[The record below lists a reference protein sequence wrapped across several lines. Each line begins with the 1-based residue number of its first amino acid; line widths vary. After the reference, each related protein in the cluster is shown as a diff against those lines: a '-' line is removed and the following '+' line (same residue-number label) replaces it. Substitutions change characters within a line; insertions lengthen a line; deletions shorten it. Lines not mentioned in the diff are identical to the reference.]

1 MLKARLEQIR
11 SHPRLRSVTWR
22 SLGMAV
28 VFLAAFLTVIRPAR
42 TALNIQVVY
51 PAVQRVLGEQGEE
64 AQSFDL
70 AHREQKT
77 YFELRPRQMEAG
89 LKPYYTFRIEGG
101 FMFLLAGM
109 LLLAFRGGLRAF
121 GLLAA
126 SQVVLGLLS
135 AGFLFASLAASP
147 VWLSGS
153 YFIMRYLSPAVCVM
167 IAIGSVNRRFG
178 L

>member
-1 MLKARLEQIR
+1 
-11 SHPRLRSVTWR
+11 
-22 SLGMAV
+22 MAG
-28 VFLAAFLTVIRPAR
+28 FLAVIRPAR
-42 TALNIQVVY
+42 TALNLHVVY
-51 PAVQRVLGEQGEE
+51 PAVQRMVWDPHDGIQRFEV
-64 AQSFDL
+64 
-70 AHREQKT
+70 AHRETKT

-109 LLLAFRGGLRAF
+109 LLLAMGGGLREF
-121 GLLAA
+121 VLLAA

-153 YFIMRYLSPAVCVM
+153 YFVMRYLSPAVCVM

-178 L
+178 S